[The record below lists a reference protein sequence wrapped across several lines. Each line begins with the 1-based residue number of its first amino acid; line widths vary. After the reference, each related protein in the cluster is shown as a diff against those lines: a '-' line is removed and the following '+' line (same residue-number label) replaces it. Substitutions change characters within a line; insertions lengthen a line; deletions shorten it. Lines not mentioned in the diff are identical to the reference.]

1 MHAHGEGAGDSEQS
15 IQDDLRGEME
25 SDIFTYNI
33 MSKEVRENRIANIKD
48 SLKKMSIVSKNSLQV
63 EAKEEK
69 IRSRRQSLQLA
80 ENTFQSERLMRK
92 FSD

>member
-1 MHAHGEGAGDSEQS
+1 
-15 IQDDLRGEME
+15 
-25 SDIFTYNI
+25 